1 TTSSSTTND
10 AITRVVEWN
19 DKMEI
24 EFFRAVIKNRPVD
37 IAKEFNSNS
46 PVKCS
51 ISELW
56 ERFGLYFNIQKLEEL
71 EHEFDGDDNDNDQEE
86 SSLFEFNLPMD
97 EYHNLIAEN
106 RKAGGSSRGE
116 SPSPSYIKGQRG
128 RKGHSRTSSLT
139 VSLESSP
146 EPEETKKPRRTRIT
160 RKSDI
165 SLENNKTLNKRMDNP
180 GIMDP
185 SASLLKI
192 TTITTTINTTI
203 PSDSNATLSISQNL
217 SQEATSEPPE
227 PPEPLD
233 ITSNPGSTTNFTFTQ
248 NQQQF
253 GPNFNVSNDTTTDTT
268 FTNTSTIVPPLEASN
283 IDDTSIIT
291 TTTSLPPSSSFSSQ
305 QTQYTVSS
313 NPLTSLLKSFYPSSS
328 SVTTI
333 TTTSGLKKVLF
344 GQFSIPQNIEESQQ
358 PTIFQTTS
366 ETVDITT
373 QDINLDTTK
382 DTKQSSTLS
391 STIIPS
397 SSTTLTNTTI
407 TTTTTTTAAT
417 NDANSNNNNK
427 PLFTYKNPFDLF
439 KQQSPPPSPTS
450 STSNPDQ
457 QQFNSSWFSS
467 HKKNETQSSSSSSQ
481 KESGGMLPKPLHS
494 VETHLSSYSAW
505 NVRAVSKLKQQSNF
519 PDGVRLPRGVL
530 LYDTGNRNENVLCTK
545 DLDLTTITLVLNEL
559 EYRSGKLIASQDKS
573 IIDLCIHHVPYEP
586 KDADNDKSFKY
597 LLLVLGESR
606 ITIWELSLSSG
617 GSDSEILSK
626 LLLEIDG
633 KALMEDNNNQPRFH
647 RAIWHTVNPNI
658 FAVVVDFNDVWII
671 NIAKILSINNKPS
684 NVKVNETDIA
694 DYVLKTGKY
703 GKLISD
709 LAFSPDGSTLATA
722 NDDSVIFWKSN
733 FNMNDVT
740 SNDDNSDEFSNGNLD
755 PIKKIILDGQQV
767 SSVLFVDDSD
777 DNSNTTLEHNNS
789 SSSNFRYVVLGT
801 ELNTNLHLYDV
812 ETAQYIQS
820 IKFLPPPPERHAF
833 STKKSS
839 NSRNKEEQPMFNCIG
854 YERTNRTL
862 LVGNSARVSI
872 FALRLNLPS
881 RKKLDSSSFD
891 DSVQFNYMI
900 EFPVGQLIG
909 NFVVIPDATSG
920 NGVLTFCTQTK
931 AVQQYHIRNEL
942 LLPNN
947 FKECPEFVNEEE
959 TITNDVDK
967 KDIGDNNTIA
977 KLKDKKK
984 ATSSSNQNV
993 IEFPSDPERTT
1004 TRRKEQHAKSSSKK
1018 GDNITTTNKS
1028 GGGGGNDNNSSKSKK
1043 TEENSR
1049 NSGVQM
1055 QPFLKE
1061 IKKMEDT
1068 VSNKL
1073 GKLFSK
1079 ELEKQFQKIEEDRIA
1094 HQAAETSRQETILK
1108 VVSQTLSTNT
1118 AKLLET
1124 TVRNEIQ
1131 INVLPSLSKMV
1142 NSAIDKHVHRG
1153 ITEAMNKSIP
1163 NTIEK
1168 SISDQIQR
1176 MLAKNAVIEPIAK
1189 GVSKTIK
1196 PVIEENFRDYFENII
1211 VPTFEKST
1219 NSMFDQ
1225 ITSML
1230 ESGLRDISIS
1240 TTTPQSSSTTVL
1252 HDQNA
1257 TNNITRLQT
1266 SVDHLTLQVQQLQ
1279 QFLQSQQLITNLT
1292 TRHIVIP

>member
-56 ERFGLYFNIQKLEEL
+56 ERF
-71 EHEFDGDDNDNDQEE
+71 
-86 SSLFEFNLPMD
+86 
-97 EYHNLIAEN
+97 EN

-333 TTTSGLKKVLF
+333 TTTSGVEPSSQIKVLF

-559 EYRSGKLIASQDKS
+559 EYRSGKLIAVNNSFICYHIKGGKIRVIDTLFGSKLLLKSQDKS

-967 KDIGDNNTIA
+967 KDIGENIILESSSTSSTTAILDSNNN
-977 KLKDKKK
+977 

-1240 TTTPQSSSTTVL
+1240 TTTPQSSSTT
-1252 HDQNA
+1252 
-1257 TNNITRLQT
+1257 
-1266 SVDHLTLQVQQLQ
+1266 
-1279 QFLQSQQLITNLT
+1279 ITNF
-1292 TRHIVIP
+1292 R